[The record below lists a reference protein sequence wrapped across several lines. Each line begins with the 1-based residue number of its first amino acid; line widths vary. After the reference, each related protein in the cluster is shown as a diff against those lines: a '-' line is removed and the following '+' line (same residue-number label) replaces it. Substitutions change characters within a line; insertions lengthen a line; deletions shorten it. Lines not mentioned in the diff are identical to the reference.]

1 MDYFRDILIRKPNLA
16 FGVLLIMLLI
26 FTVSCE
32 EPKAEVIPF
41 VPETF
46 DLDFDEIKKRG
57 KLVLLTENTS
67 TSYYLYRGQA
77 MGYDYELVKSFCK
90 AHDLELETKVIGD
103 MNQMFEMLNKGEGD
117 MIACNLVI
125 TSERLQKVKFTVPLA
140 ETKQVLVQ
148 RKPDGWK
155 KMKKK
160 HLRDS
165 IIGSALDLVG
175 EVVHVHAYSS
185 FYSRLMNLQ
194 EEAGG
199 HIHIVQAP
207 GDIDSEELI
216 RMVADGEIKRTVAD
230 QNVAQLNQTYYP
242 NLDIDC
248 EISFP
253 QKIAWAVRP
262 NADSLL
268 HELNSWLVQ
277 KSNARRLAYTYDKY
291 FKSSKSQKERVESE
305 FSSFSGNRISI
316 YDDALKTEGEKL
328 GWDWRMIAA
337 MVYQESRFDPNADSW
352 AGAFGLMQLMPV
364 TGARFGIDSTM
375 REERN
380 IEAGVKFLGYLENL
394 WDDKVP
400 DSLERV
406 KFILA
411 SYNVG
416 QGHVLDAMKLADE
429 LGLEDEVWED
439 NVEKALALKS
449 NPKYY
454 SMDCVR
460 HGYCRGGDATDY
472 VQKVLTQYQHYL
484 SLSL

>member
-1 MDYFRDILIRKPNLA
+1 MPFAKRISS
-16 FGVLLIMLLI
+16 FGAISYLFTLLILSAI
-26 FTVSCE
+26 VSCTDQE
-32 EPKAEVIPF
+32 HEVIPF
-41 VPETF
+41 VPDVYEF
-46 DLDFDEIKKRG
+46 DFEDIKKRG

-77 MGYDYELVKSFCK
+77 MGYDYELIKAFCK
-90 AHDLELETKVIGD
+90 AHDLELETKVIAD
-103 MNQMFEMLNKGEGD
+103 MNQMFEMLNNGEGD
-117 MIACNLVI
+117 LIACNLAI
-125 TSERLQKVKFTVPLA
+125 TAERLQKVNFTVPLA

-148 RKPDGWK
+148 RKPDGWQ

-165 IIGSALDLVG
+165 IIQSPLDLANQK
-175 EVVHVHAYSS
+175 VHVHAYSS

-194 EEAGG
+194 DEAGFK
-199 HIHIVQAP
+199 IDIVEAP

-216 RMVADGEIKRTVAD
+216 RLVSEGKIERTVAD
-230 QNVAQLNQTYYP
+230 QNVAQLNNTYYP
-242 NLDIDC
+242 NLDISC

-268 HELNSWLVQ
+268 QVLNQWLVR
-277 KSNARRLAYTYDKY
+277 KSNAKRLAYTYDKY

-305 FSSFSGNRISI
+305 FSSFAGKRISV
-316 YDDALKTEGEKL
+316 YDDILKHEGEKL
-328 GWDWRMIAA
+328 GWDWRMLAA
-337 MVYQESRFDPNADSW
+337 MVYQESRFNPNADSW

-364 TGARFGIDSTM
+364 TAERFGIDTSM
-375 REERN
+375 REGKN
-380 IEAGVKFLGYLENL
+380 IEAGVKFLSYLDDL

-416 QGHVLDAMKLADE
+416 HGHVLDAVKLADE
-429 LGLEDEVWED
+429 LGFENQVWDD
-439 NVEKALALKS
+439 NVEQALFLKS

-454 SMDCVR
+454 SMEVVN
-460 HGYCRGGDATDY
+460 HGYCRGSEATDY
-472 VQKVLTQYQHYL
+472 VKKVMTQYQHYL

>member
-1 MDYFRDILIRKPNLA
+1 MA
-16 FGVLLIMLLI
+16 FSRQIPFPGIGQVSYLLLLVTLCV
-26 FTVSCE
+26 TVSCGNE
-32 EPKAEVIPF
+32 KAEV
-41 VPETF
+41 VPYTPTTF
-46 DLDFDEIKKRG
+46 DFDFDQIKKRG

-77 MGYDYELVKSFCK
+77 MGYDYELIQAFCK
-90 AHDLELETKVIGD
+90 AHELELETKVIGD
-103 MNQMFEMLNKGEGD
+103 LNSMFEMLNNGEGD
-117 MIACNLVI
+117 LIACNLVI
-125 TSERLQKVKFTVPLA
+125 TAERLQKVKFTTPLA

-148 RKPDGWK
+148 RKPDGWR
-155 KMKKK
+155 KMKKRQ
-160 HLRDS
+160 LRDS
-165 IIGSALDLVG
+165 IIESPLELVG
-175 EVVHVHAYSS
+175 KEVHVHAYSS

-199 HIHIVQAP
+199 KIDIVETP

-216 RMVADGEIKRTVAD
+216 RMVAEGEIKRTVAD
-230 QNVAQLNQTYYP
+230 QNVAQLNNTYYP

-253 QKIAWAVRP
+253 QQIAWAVRP

-268 HELNSWLVQ
+268 TVLNTWLGQ
-277 KSNARRLAYTYDKY
+277 NSNKKRLAYTYDKY

-305 FSSFSGNRISI
+305 FSSFSGKRISV
-316 YDDALKTEGEKL
+316 YDEILMSEGDKL
-328 GWDWRMIAA
+328 GWDWRMLAA
-337 MVYQESRFDPNADSW
+337 MVYQESRFNPEADSW

-364 TGARFGIDSTM
+364 TAERFGIDTTM

-380 IEAGVKFLGYLENL
+380 IEAGAKFLKYLDNL

-411 SYNVG
+411 SYNCG

-429 LGLEDEVWED
+429 LGYEDVVWDD
-439 NVEKALALKS
+439 NVEAALALKS

-454 SMDCVR
+454 SMDVVS
-460 HGYCRGGDATDY
+460 HGYCRGSDATDY
-472 VQKVLTQYQHYL
+472 VKKVLTQYQHYL

>member
-1 MDYFRDILIRKPNLA
+1 MDYFRDILIRRSNLA
-16 FGVLLIMLLI
+16 FGVLLLALLLC
-26 FTVSCE
+26 TVSCE
-32 EPKAEVIPF
+32 EQQVEVIPF
-41 VPETF
+41 VPEVF
-46 DLDFDEIKKRG
+46 DLDFNEIKKRG

-90 AHDLELETKVIGD
+90 AHGLELETKVIGD
-103 MNQMFEMLNKGEGD
+103 MNQMFELLNKGEGD

-148 RKPDGWK
+148 RRPDGWK
-155 KMKKK
+155 RMKKK
-160 HLRDS
+160 QLRDS

-175 EVVHVHAYSS
+175 EEVHVHAYSS
-185 FYSRLMNLQ
+185 FYSRLLNLQ
-194 EEAGG
+194 EEVGG

-230 QNVAQLNQTYYP
+230 QNVAQLNNTYYP

-268 HELNSWLVQ
+268 YELNSWLVQ
-277 KSNARRLAYTYDKY
+277 KSNSSRLAYTYDKY
-291 FKSSKSQKERVESE
+291 FKSSKSQKKRVESE
-305 FSSFSGNRISI
+305 FSSFAGKRISV
-316 YDDALKTEGEKL
+316 YDDALRAEGEKI
-328 GWDWRMIAA
+328 GWDWRMLAA

-429 LGLEDEVWED
+429 LGLEDEIWDD

-454 SMDCVR
+454 SMDVVR
-460 HGYCRGGDATDY
+460 HGYCRGGDATEY